1 MRRRPRPRMFE
12 LFFFVSSSSSSSLRF
27 FFDKKEPTFLFSRL
41 TRRAPK
47 HAMPIGDGTTVAGTT
62 RDEEEE
68 ENDVII
74 KARRKKAIDD
84 EASTGCSNARRF
96 ELELEFVQSLAN
108 PRYLHHLATTPNPSS
123 SSSRASSSKTND
135 EEEEN
140 DVLNSPEMVGY
151 LSYLRYWYEDPR
163 YAKYILYP
171 HSLYFLKLLQ
181 DPSFRRAMRNPRRV
195 EEVHTAQFQF
205 WANDVTERVKTIL
218 ASKEE
223 EKAPQ
228 DT

>member
-1 MRRRPRPRMFE
+1 
-12 LFFFVSSSSSSSLRF
+12 
-27 FFDKKEPTFLFSRL
+27 
-41 TRRAPK
+41 
-47 HAMPIGDGTTVAGTT
+47 MPIGDGTTVTGTT
-62 RDEEEE
+62 REEEDDEEE

-123 SSSRASSSKTND
+123 SSRASSSKTND

-140 DVLNSPEMVGY
+140 DDDVLNSPEMVGY

-228 DT
+228 DA

>member
-1 MRRRPRPRMFE
+1 
-12 LFFFVSSSSSSSLRF
+12 
-27 FFDKKEPTFLFSRL
+27 
-41 TRRAPK
+41 
-47 HAMPIGDGTTVAGTT
+47 MPIGDGTTVTGTT
-62 RDEEEE
+62 REEEDDEEE

-123 SSSRASSSKTND
+123 SSRASSSKTND
-135 EEEEN
+135 EEEN

-228 DT
+228 DA

>member
-1 MRRRPRPRMFE
+1 
-12 LFFFVSSSSSSSLRF
+12 
-27 FFDKKEPTFLFSRL
+27 
-41 TRRAPK
+41 
-47 HAMPIGDGTTVAGTT
+47 MPIGDGTIVTGKT
-62 RDEEEE
+62 REEDEENEE
-68 ENDVII
+68 ENLVI
-74 KARRKKAIDD
+74 KARRKAIDD
-84 EASTGCSNARRF
+84 EAATGCSNARRF

-123 SSSRASSSKTND
+123 GASSSKTD
-135 EEEEN
+135 DEEN

-228 DT
+228 DA

>member
-1 MRRRPRPRMFE
+1 
-12 LFFFVSSSSSSSLRF
+12 
-27 FFDKKEPTFLFSRL
+27 
-41 TRRAPK
+41 
-47 HAMPIGDGTTVAGTT
+47 MPIGDGTTVAGTT
-62 RDEEEE
+62 RDEEE

-123 SSSRASSSKTND
+123 GASSSKTD
-135 EEEEN
+135 DEEN

-205 WANDVTERVKTIL
+205 WANDVTERVKAIL

-228 DT
+228 DA

>member
-1 MRRRPRPRMFE
+1 
-12 LFFFVSSSSSSSLRF
+12 
-27 FFDKKEPTFLFSRL
+27 
-41 TRRAPK
+41 
-47 HAMPIGDGTTVAGTT
+47 MPIGDGTTVTGTT
-62 RDEEEE
+62 REEEEE
-68 ENDVII
+68 ENDDAII
-74 KARRKKAIDD
+74 KARQKKAIDD

-123 SSSRASSSKTND
+123 SSSRASSSKTNHD

-205 WANDVTERVKTIL
+205 WANDVTERVKAIL

-228 DT
+228 DA